1 MNQSLGRASRRAV
14 LAGMGAGMVALAGCL
29 GGDDGADES
38 PTLGDNDADI
48 TLEVYT
54 DFACP
59 GCADYDAQY
68 FDDLVAQ
75 YVDTGDVLYEHRDL
89 VIPVDD
95 PGSEQSANAARE
107 VFHGTGNDE
116 FWEYKS
122 LLLSQQ
128 SEFGG
133 GPSFFGELADEV
145 GADGESVA
153 AAAENLEHSSAVDDD
168 STRGQANGVGG
179 TPGFIVNGT
188 AVDEGETLDERITAV
203 ANEIENE
210 LNGS

>member
-68 FDDLVAQ
+68 FDDLVAR